1 MVFQNLS
8 ERAGEML
15 QEDIEVMGPVRLREV
30 EEAQLSIVK
39 AAKRLEADGKIV
51 LAGKGKEDILV

>member
-1 MVFQNLS
+1 
-8 ERAGEML
+8 
-15 QEDIEVMGPVRLREV
+15 MGPIRLREV

-39 AAKRLEADGKIV
+39 TAKRLEAEGKIV